1 MKYFETSLNKRLV
14 HNWGV
19 KCLLGDLGQ
28 NYGNTTRKGSTP
40 SLCECKISG
49 WGKHAIKE
57 MIHKPMPPL
66 NSNSYIGRTKTG
78 NVS

>member
-1 MKYFETSLNKRLV
+1 M
-14 HNWGV
+14 GV

-28 NYGNTTRKGSTP
+28 NYGNTTRKGSTS

-57 MIHKPMPPL
+57 M
-66 NSNSYIGRTKTG
+66 KT
-78 NVS
+78 